1 MMQALEEKLRSL
13 RRRVRHWLESV
24 REPPADSDST
34 ANPCTANRSSVSDS
48 GTSARLAHDLGLPH
62 EEVSRILDR
71 TAADLRQLSESDSDD
86 VDARPIIDR
95 AVSELAK
102 LGFESRPF
110 EEAAM
115 EQFLRELPE
124 RDYQILRLFKLGEKH
139 SEIAAQLDTTVEEVR
154 SSLVKTYAELR
165 MRMIGSTDDGGG
177 GEPCEVPPS
186 MTYTK
191 PPKQTSLYHS

>member
-1 MMQALEEKLRSL
+1 MMQAFEEKMRSL
-13 RRRVRHWLESV
+13 RRRVRHWLEPV
-24 REPPADSDST
+24 REPREAASEPT
-34 ANPCTANRSSVSDS
+34 ATHAPSVDS
-48 GTSARLAHDLGLPH
+48 GTSARLARDLGLPH
-62 EEVSRILDR
+62 DEVSRILDR
-71 TAADLRQLSESDSDD
+71 TAADLRQLSDSESDD

-124 RDYQILRLFKLGEKH
+124 RDYQILRLFKLGSKH
-139 SEIAAQLDTTVEEVR
+139 SEIAARMDTTVEAVR

-165 MRMIGSTDDGGG
+165 MRMIGSSDDGGG
-177 GEPCEVPPS
+177 GEPCEVAPS
-186 MTYTK
+186 QTYTK
-191 PPKQTSLYHS
+191 AFKQPSLHHN